1 MERKRLVKVKQ
12 LVVICVCVTLCN
24 CSFLGEKKEKKEM
37 SDTIEKNSN
46 GALKNSSQE
55 IQETIDD
62 YTDTYTIT
70 PKYGD
75 PKFKELIAQFNKQ
88 EHRFKMDACEF
99 RYNGQSFFIGDSAE
113 KIKTIF
119 GEPNGEIV
127 MSLDKTSFYYDYDEL
142 GLSIRFSSKDETA
155 EVFLLKVR
163 DVRGNHNDSLD
174 IVMFRKIPYHYE
186 MKLNQFLELSDLDHD
201 KLRHTR
207 FSFLIRQKEC
217 APTNDSRITT
227 RIASDPVY
235 ESKGVGHLNFT
246 GDFDPT
252 SSNKINGFE
261 FSIET
266 LEDIKQ

>member
-1 MERKRLVKVKQ
+1 MNVKTHF
-12 LVVICVCVTLCN
+12 LVVSICLAYYSCG
-24 CSFLGEKKEKKEM
+24 FLDNGKGGKEM
-37 SDTIEKNSN
+37 SDIIEKNRD
-46 GALKNSSQE
+46 GALKDSHQE
-55 IQETIDD
+55 TQETIDD

-88 EHRFKMDACEF
+88 EHRFEMDACEF
-99 RYNGQSFFIGDSAE
+99 KYNGQSFFIGDSAE

-119 GEPNGEIV
+119 GEPDGGVVES
-127 MSLDKTSFYYDYDEL
+127 MDKSAKTYRYTSLGVKFRFFNATNQLFYYDLTITDNKN
-142 GLSIRFSSKDETA
+142 INI
-155 EVFLLKVR
+155 LK
-163 DVRGNHNDSLD
+163 
-174 IVMFRKIPYHYE
+174 FRKIPYKSG
-186 MKLNQFLELSDLDHD
+186 MSLNDFMTLSDLDHD

-217 APTNDSRITT
+217 APTNESRITT
-227 RIASDPVY
+227 HIASDPVY